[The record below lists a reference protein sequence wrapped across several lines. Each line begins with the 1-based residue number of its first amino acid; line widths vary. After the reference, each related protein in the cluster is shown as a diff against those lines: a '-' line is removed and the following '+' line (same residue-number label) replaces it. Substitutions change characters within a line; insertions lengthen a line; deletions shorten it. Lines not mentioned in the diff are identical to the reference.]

1 MGQSQS
7 CTYGKRRRAVAVC
20 SIDLRLQLCEALFL
34 RSASTPHNRFSVRLM
49 TARPERPPSSPAQKS
64 SSPPTTK
71 TSVIDLAPST
81 PRCRFLLGD
90 PSDHVGFRSP
100 APSTLPARS
109 VTLKRITRCS
119 RAPPL
124 LAVCPSDRGHP
135 GPGRAVFISNLMS
148 LKAR

>member
-7 CTYGKRRRAVAVC
+7 CTYGERRRAVAVC
-20 SIDLRLQLCEALFL
+20 SIDLRLRLCEALFL

-49 TARPERPPSSPAQKS
+49 TAPPA
-64 SSPPTTK
+64 
-71 TSVIDLAPST
+71 
-81 PRCRFLLGD
+81 RRRFLLRSRPLRRRPRRRLSTWRPVRRGAASFSAIRPTTWD
-90 PSDHVGFRSP
+90 SVLRRPPPFRSG
-100 APSTLPARS
+100 
-109 VTLKRITRCS
+109 LKRITRCS